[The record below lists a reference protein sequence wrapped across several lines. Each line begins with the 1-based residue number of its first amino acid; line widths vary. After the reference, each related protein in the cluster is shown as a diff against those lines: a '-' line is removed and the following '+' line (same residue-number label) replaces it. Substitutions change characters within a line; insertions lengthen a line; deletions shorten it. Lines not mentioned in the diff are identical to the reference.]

1 MIRTYVSSL
10 VKLMSMAVNHS
21 YCLKPLHMATFYIVI
36 EEWKQIAY
44 TQTAVLQ
51 DAVTWNKSFT

>member
-1 MIRTYVSSL
+1 MIRTHASSH
-10 VKLMSMAVNHS
+10 VKFISVAVNYN
-21 YCLKPLHMATFYIVI
+21 YCLKRLHVAKFYAVI
-36 EEWKQIAY
+36 EEWKQIAC

>member
-1 MIRTYVSSL
+1 MIRTHASSHVRL
-10 VKLMSMAVNHS
+10 ISVAVNYS
-21 YCLKPLHMATFYIVI
+21 YCLKRLRMPTFYTVS

>member
-1 MIRTYVSSL
+1 MNSST
-10 VKLMSMAVNHS
+10 VAVNYS
-21 YCLKPLHMATFYIVI
+21 YCLERLHMPTIYTVI